1 MRTFDILFDN
11 GEPSAIA
18 DDAFA
23 PYGQLG
29 FPEPPPDRPWIYSNF
44 VQSIDGIA
52 SFLGKKASGFNIAR
66 LPEDR
71 WLMDLLRA
79 HADAVL
85 LGINTLFV
93 ETAVMAENSR
103 GERKR
108 GPVFR
113 IADEKLRKLRERLGR
128 GPEINIFV
136 TSGMSFDPSLYQVF
150 DGDKVQP
157 VILTTKIG
165 AERLSRTHPEVRVLI
180 GGDEKMVDL
189 RRAMTM
195 LRRELGIRYLL
206 CEGGPTL
213 NGYMSRSGMI
223 DERFLTIAP
232 LEIGLRVPP
241 EQETSVLESTHP
253 PVERPTTF
261 CAPGFLAETAPSWHW
276 LSCRRIGDHQFNRYR
291 RVRTA
296 TL

>member
-1 MRTFDILFDN
+1 MRKFEVLFDQ
-11 GEPSAIA
+11 GERSAME
-18 DDAFA
+18 DDAYA

-29 FPEPPPDRPWIYSNF
+29 FPEPPADRPWIYSNF

-52 SFLGKKASGFNIAR
+52 SFLGKKASGAYIAR
-66 LPEDR
+66 LAEDR

-85 LGINTLFV
+85 LGINTLIV
-93 ETAVMAENSR
+93 ETAVMRETSG

-113 IADEKLRKLRERLGR
+113 IADPKMRALRERLGR
-128 GPEINIFV
+128 GPEMNIFV
-136 TSGMSFDPSLYQVF
+136 TSGATLDPSLYQVF

-157 VILTTKIG
+157 VIVTTRLG
-165 AERLSRTHPEVRVLI
+165 AERLTRTHPKLRVII
-180 GGDEKMVDL
+180 GGDDQMVDL
-189 RRAMTM
+189 PFAMAI
-195 LRRELGIRYLL
+195 LRRDLGIRYLL

-213 NGYMSRSGMI
+213 NGYMSRAGMI
-223 DERFLTIAP
+223 DERFVTIAP
-232 LEIGLRVPP
+232 IEVGLRVPP

-261 CAPGFLAETAPSWHW
+261 CAPGFLAETAPTWKW
-276 LSCRRIGDHQFNRYR
+276 ISCRRIGDHEFNRYR
-291 RVRTA
+291 RVRTNR
-296 TL
+296 

>member
-1 MRTFDILFDN
+1 MRQFEILFER

-66 LPEDR
+66 IPEDR

-79 HADAVL
+79 HADAVI
-85 LGINTLFV
+85 LGINTLIV
-93 ETAVMAENSR
+93 ETAVMAENSG

-113 IADEKLRKLRERLGR
+113 IADEKLRKLRDRLGR
-128 GPEINIFV
+128 GPEMNIFV
-136 TSGMSFDPSLYQVF
+136 TSGVSLDPSLYQVF

-157 VILTTKIG
+157 VILTTKLG
-165 AERLSRTHPEVRVLI
+165 AERLTGTDPKLRVLV
-180 GGDEKMVDL
+180 GGEQMVDL
-189 RRAMTM
+189 AGAMTM

-213 NGYMSRSGMI
+213 NGYMSRAGMI
-223 DERFLTIAP
+223 DERFLTISP
-232 LEIGLRVPP
+232 IEIGLRVPP
-241 EQETSVLESTHP
+241 EQEPSVLESTHP

-261 CAPGFLAETAPSWHW
+261 CAPGFLAETAPTWNWMS
-276 LSCRRIGDHQFNRYR
+276 SRRIGDHEFNRYR
-291 RVRTA
+291 RVRTS
-296 TL
+296 

>member
-1 MRTFDILFDN
+1 MRNFEILFDH

-18 DDAFA
+18 DDAYA
-23 PYGQLG
+23 PYGPLG
-29 FPEPPPDRPWIYSNF
+29 FPELPPDRPWIYSNF
-44 VQSIDGIA
+44 VQSIDGIV
-52 SFLGKKASGFNIAR
+52 SFLGKRASGTYIAR

-85 LGINTLFV
+85 LGINTLIV
-93 ETAVMAENSR
+93 ETAVMRENSN

-113 IADEKLRKLRERLGR
+113 IADPKMKALRERLGR
-128 GPEINIFV
+128 EPETNIFV
-136 TSGMSFDPSLYQVF
+136 TSGTTLDPSLYQVF
-150 DGDKVQP
+150 DGDKVRP
-157 VILTTKIG
+157 VIVTTSLG
-165 AERLSRTHPEVRVLI
+165 AEKLSRANPSLRVLI
-180 GGDEKMVDL
+180 AGDEHMVDL
-189 RRAMTM
+189 ARAMRM

-213 NGYMSRSGMI
+213 NGYMSRAGMI

-261 CAPGFLAETAPSWHW
+261 CAPGFLAETAPTWKW
-276 LSCRRIGDHQFNRYR
+276 ISCRRIGDHEFVRYR
-291 RVRTA
+291 RVRTIA
-296 TL
+296 